1 VSPASDPRHTFARVL
16 SILGHPALLMPL
28 AVVGSAA
35 ARGAPAP
42 MLQAAAIASGAVAV
56 GVGIYSVRQVRAGR
70 WQHIDASQPRERG
83 QLNLFLV
90 LLLSGMAALLV
101 WTGQPRLLAQGLGIG
116 AVVVAVAQLARQWLK
131 VSLHAAFGAF
141 AVGLAWPGVFA
152 VAGLALLAA
161 GVAWSRLVLRRHT
174 RAEVW
179 AGLALGAIAGLI
191 FQGLAA

>member
-1 VSPASDPRHTFARVL
+1 
-16 SILGHPALLMPL
+16 
-28 AVVGSAA
+28 
-35 ARGAPAP
+35 

-56 GVGIYSVRQVRAGR
+56 GVGIYSVRQVRSGR
-70 WQHIDASQPRERG
+70 WQHIDASLPRERG

-90 LLLSGMAALLV
+90 LLLSGMAAVLV
-101 WTGQPRLLAQGLGIG
+101 WTGQPRLLAQGLGLG

-131 VSLHAAFGAF
+131 LSLHAAFGAF
-141 AVGLAWPGVFA
+141 AVGLAWPEVLA

-179 AGLALGAIAGLI
+179 AGLALGAIAGLV
-191 FQGLAA
+191 FQRLAA